1 MKQCRLPMQVAKH
14 EELVSRLQSELGQ
27 SADDAEK
34 RLAAVEKLETERNS
48 LHDELKSLKDQV
60 LFLPL
65 PLPLPLPLS
74 FSLFGLTVI
83 FPGGPGLAGNRMTPF
98 QILLELRVIEVVS
111 GDNWSYKTC
120 KAAVSSSPPTNQ
132 HPAFIQA
139 VCPY

>member
-14 EELVSRLQSELGQ
+14 EEQVSRLQSELGQ

-65 PLPLPLPLS
+65 PLS
-74 FSLFGLTVI
+74 FSLFGLTAI
-83 FPGGPGLAGNRMTPF
+83 FPGGPGLAGIR
-98 QILLELRVIEVVS
+98 LS
-111 GDNWSYKTC
+111 
-120 KAAVSSSPPTNQ
+120 
-132 HPAFIQA
+132 
-139 VCPY
+139 

>member
-1 MKQCRLPMQVAKH
+1 VKQCRLPMQVAKH

-65 PLPLPLPLS
+65 PLALPLS
-74 FSLFGLTVI
+74 FSLFGLTAI
-83 FPGGPGLAGNRMTPF
+83 FPGGPGLAGIRLSCLHSW
-98 QILLELRVIEVVS
+98 IY
-111 GDNWSYKTC
+111 WS
-120 KAAVSSSPPTNQ
+120 
-132 HPAFIQA
+132 
-139 VCPY
+139 

>member
-1 MKQCRLPMQVAKH
+1 VKQCRLPMQVAKH

-65 PLPLPLPLS
+65 PLPLPLS
-74 FSLFGLTVI
+74 FSLFGLTAI
-83 FPGGPGLAGNRMTPF
+83 FSRWTWVSRHQIVVSPF
-98 QILLELRVIEVVS
+98 MDLFELRVMDVVVTTLLEL
-111 GDNWSYKTC
+111 
-120 KAAVSSSPPTNQ
+120 
-132 HPAFIQA
+132 
-139 VCPY
+139 